1 MGKIT
6 AAITGVGL
14 YLPDYILT
22 NEELSTMVDTSD
34 EWIMSHIGVKT
45 RHILKGEGVGTS
57 YMGARAVINL
67 LDKAGVDPMEV
78 DLVICATVTPDM
90 FFPSTGNLIADQA
103 GCKNAFAYDVSAAC
117 SGFLFALT
125 TGAKFIESGSCKK
138 VVVVGADK
146 MSTIVDYTD
155 RSTCPIFGD
164 GAAAVL
170 LEPNTEGYGVLDEI
184 LRSDGSGE
192 LQLYMKAGGSRYPAS
207 IETVQNNWHTI
218 MWDGHAVFK
227 AAVSK
232 MADVSV
238 EIMERNNLTSDDIRY
253 LVPHQANLRIID
265 ATARR
270 MGLDHDKCMINIDRN
285 GNTTAATIPSCLY
298 DYEKELKPGDN
309 LILSAFGGGYT
320 WGAIYVKWAYDGA
333 GAADAGFFRIFG
345 LGHCRRG
352 FRFFSDSR
360 SNFAPKN
367 IAAYENPDRGRRTLP
382 AGDHGADAAPRT
394 VCGRAGVRLRIG
406 ARKDR
411 RIRLRLYPAG
421 HHAAR
426 RQRPAD
432 TRRAQAAA
440 KTCRRDHHFGPGF
453 AR

>member
-78 DLVICATVTPDM
+78 DLV
-90 FFPSTGNLIADQA
+90 IADQA

-192 LQLYMKAGGSRYPAS
+192 LQLYMKAGGSRYPA
-207 IETVQNNWHTI
+207 
-218 MWDGHAVFK
+218 
-227 AAVSK
+227 
-232 MADVSV
+232 
-238 EIMERNNLTSDDIRY
+238 
-253 LVPHQANLRIID
+253 
-265 ATARR
+265 
-270 MGLDHDKCMINIDRN
+270 
-285 GNTTAATIPSCLY
+285 
-298 DYEKELKPGDN
+298 
-309 LILSAFGGGYT
+309 
-320 WGAIYVKWAYDGA
+320 
-333 GAADAGFFRIFG
+333 
-345 LGHCRRG
+345 
-352 FRFFSDSR
+352 
-360 SNFAPKN
+360 
-367 IAAYENPDRGRRTLP
+367 
-382 AGDHGADAAPRT
+382 
-394 VCGRAGVRLRIG
+394 
-406 ARKDR
+406 
-411 RIRLRLYPAG
+411 
-421 HHAAR
+421 
-426 RQRPAD
+426 
-432 TRRAQAAA
+432 
-440 KTCRRDHHFGPGF
+440 
-453 AR
+453 